1 MIKNEGGQISV
12 KNRPIGMWLKKWFY
26 WWNPWVLCIHN
37 MKPLSDWL
45 PSHKTG
51 SCLFKTGVTLVGVN
65 PCRQASSACLI
76 LISSIS
82 LRCCALFVLCYQ
94 FTTAAFRLKCSQYIN
109 GFWCFYCL
117 NLLFLFSFLSF
128 RLARSIHS
136 ISSCQTVINVHEL
149 VHCIILPLTKRSF
162 WSKEFQLSAFII
174 CITPVPW
181 VLLSAR
187 CCYISHMLLHSV

>member
-1 MIKNEGGQISV
+1 MSIVYSQHEALVTLTAITQNWQ
-12 KNRPIGMWLKKWFY
+12 
-26 WWNPWVLCIHN
+26 
-37 MKPLSDWL
+37 LS
-45 PSHKTG
+45 
-51 SCLFKTGVTLVGVN
+51 FKAGVTLVVVN

-109 GFWCFYCL
+109 GFCVFTAWICL
-117 NLLFLFSFLSF
+117 SFSHCSVF

-181 VLLSAR
+181 VLLSVR

>member
-1 MIKNEGGQISV
+1 MILLVEPMSIVYSQHEALVGLTSITQNWQ
-12 KNRPIGMWLKKWFY
+12 
-26 WWNPWVLCIHN
+26 
-37 MKPLSDWL
+37 LS
-45 PSHKTG
+45 
-51 SCLFKTGVTLVGVN
+51 FKTGVTLVVVN
-65 PCRQASSACLI
+65 PCRQASRACLI

-94 FTTAAFRLKCSQYIN
+94 FTTAVFRLKCSQYIN
-109 GFWCFYCL
+109 GFWGFYCL

-162 WSKEFQLSAFII
+162 
-174 CITPVPW
+174 
-181 VLLSAR
+181 
-187 CCYISHMLLHSV
+187 